1 MFFLRFS
8 IFFSRRSLFFNVFSG
23 FCSDFFSISS
33 GFSFFQENTEHRKK
47 PINFAVES
55 HCYNNVAALLN
66 DPNVNVDPKYASLTP
81 INYLAESISDANF
94 NELFR
99 CIKLLVIHCA
109 DLNIPNRRDIT
120 PMLNILK
127 SRHLTDANKDAVATF
142 MLDNACNIDLDTN
155 REGEARKRLAER
167 YPHRE
172 LPPVRLASDRR
183 WDFNVL
189 ISALRN
195 ENEGEFVQGLN
206 VIAEANEKTR
216 AECLGELFTAI
227 DSDETLL
234 IAAIKRDLAAAVER
248 MLRLGADINYAVQKQ
263 TPIEYACIFGHYHV
277 LEVLLRSP
285 KVRVNGAS
293 TPLASIVVKNIG
305 ERVTK
310 KCDHERCFQQLL
322 ARADIDLNQADI
334 YNSSPLHYA
343 VKYNNREAILELMQR
358 GAYIGARNY
367 FDKLAICDIS
377 PKILEKHFDNCIT
390 TNGSRRGDDH
400 FEIQFDYTNLVPMS
414 TRHSHKADAGRSAD
428 RCADE
433 MVPIE
438 YIAES
443 SELRHLVKHPL
454 IASFLFLKWNRLA
467 FVFYVNFVLC
477 MLHTVSTVAFVL
489 TCYTEQP
496 DSAAMKHSLFF
507 ASSTLTVYIFVREAF
522 QFVCSPYV
530 YLKSLENYMEIVLI
544 VFTVLVLKGDNF
556 PDGTR
561 RTIGATTILLLAVE
575 LYLLAGSLPFW
586 SFSTHYVML
595 KTVTITF
602 LKSFMLYAIILIAFA
617 LSFFTL
623 LRGQRAAS
631 GEPAGDDDI
640 NKFENIGLSIM
651 KTLVMSTGEFD
662 AASIDFNSNTWSY
675 IIFVVFLFL
684 VATVL
689 FNLLNGMAVSD
700 TQVKKIWAVKTI
712 IFARRKIFKMFFPRS
727 KFSSRYSPLS
737 FQAIKSDALLTN
749 YVRRTQVMARY
760 ERILLGKEHSFL

>member
-1 MFFLRFS
+1 M
-8 IFFSRRSLFFNVFSG
+8 
-23 FCSDFFSISS
+23 
-33 GFSFFQENTEHRKK
+33 
-47 PINFAVES
+47 
-55 HCYNNVAALLN
+55 AALLN
-66 DPNVNVDPKYASLTP
+66 DPNVDVDPKYASLSP

-127 SRHLTDANKDAVATF
+127 NRHLTDANKDAVATF

-206 VIAEANEKTR
+206 VIAEANEKRR

-234 IAAIKRDLAAAVER
+234 IAAIKRDLATAVER

-285 KVRVNGAS
+285 RVRVNEAS

-310 KCDHERCFQQLL
+310 KCDHERCFRQLL
-322 ARADIDLNQADI
+322 ARSDIDLNRPDI
-334 YNSSPLHYA
+334 YNNSPLHYA

-367 FDKLAICDIS
+367 FNKLAICDIH
-377 PKILEKHFDNCIT
+377 PKTLEKHLDNCIT

-400 FEIQFDYTNLVPMS
+400 FEIEFDFTNLVPMS
-414 TRHSHKADAGRSAD
+414 TRHSHKADAGR
-428 RCADE
+428 CADE

-443 SELRHLVKHPL
+443 SELKHLVKHPL

-467 FVFYVNFVLC
+467 FVFYVNFLLC
-477 MLHTVSTVAFVL
+477 MLHTVATVAYVL
-489 TCYTEQP
+489 TCYTEPP

-507 ASSTLTVYIFVREAF
+507 VSSTLTVYIFVREAF
-522 QFVCSPYV
+522 QFICSPYV

-544 VFTVLVLKGDNF
+544 VLTVLVLKGDNF
-556 PDGTR
+556 ADGTR

-631 GEPAGDDDI
+631 GDPAADDDI

-700 TQVKKIWAVKTI
+700 TQVKILREKTVV
-712 IFARRKIFKMFFPRS
+712 FAKTNMQNVFFCRHRDHS
-727 KFSSRYSPLS
+727 QAKFCSRYSPLS
-737 FQAIKSDALLTN
+737 F
-749 YVRRTQVMARY
+749 
-760 ERILLGKEHSFL
+760 